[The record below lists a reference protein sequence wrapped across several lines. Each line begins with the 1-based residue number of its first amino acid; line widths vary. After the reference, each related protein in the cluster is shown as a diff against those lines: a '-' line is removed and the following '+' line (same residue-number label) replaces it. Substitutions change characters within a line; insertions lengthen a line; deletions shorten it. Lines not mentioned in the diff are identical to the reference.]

1 MGHIET
7 SSPMPHKLFT
17 KSLNK
22 TLNKVT
28 AFAKAKEREKNCY
41 PINKDYR
48 TSLIN
53 RIKAINPFPFFFECL
68 KKATKKANKEKNY
81 QGKKASKSLE
91 DEESK
96 EERAD
101 KTCKSDCFAF
111 E

>member
-7 SSPMPHKLFT
+7 SGLMPHKLFT

-22 TLNKVT
+22 TLNKVS

-41 PINKDYR
+41 PINKDNR

-68 KKATKKANKEKNY
+68 KKATKQQTKNKNY
-81 QGKKASKSLE
+81 QGKKAFNNLE
-91 DEESK
+91 EEESK

-101 KTCKSDCFAF
+101 KTCKSDCLAF